1 MPGTRGFLR
10 PGTALMNRLRY
21 PQKFALICL
30 LFSLPLALVMFLLVS
45 QMNRSIEFARKE
57 LHGNQYLRPLRG
69 LLEHLALSQMQAR
82 DFTANGSTERPE
94 LIRLQAVIDED
105 LRQLKKVEEDLGSV
119 LNTSQ
124 KYGVLAENGRYLRE
138 NIINLKP
145 GASAE
150 LHSQLI
156 ADVRGLISH
165 AGDTSNLI
173 LDPDLD
179 SYYLM
184 DAVLLK
190 LPEFVDISRQIW
202 LFGKASIPT
211 GHVATTVEKAEF
223 IRLAGLLQSNIASIK
238 AGMEIA
244 FKNNPAG
251 NLRPALAEPIR
262 NFAAT
267 TDKTFAELNQ
277 LVNTSGLAVQPVS
290 YDQLAVQLMDAGFA
304 LWDRDV
310 VALDGLLEARI
321 AGFERNRNI
330 VVAFAA
336 LMLVLVAYVLV
347 AFYAVVMGTVHSLQ
361 EATAR
366 MTGGEMD
373 AQFTLET
380 RDELGMVANSFN
392 TIAAR
397 LRTEWAQAREE
408 SERATAAEAELRV
421 AKDAAEEATR
431 AKSAFLA
438 NMSHELRTPLN
449 AIIGYSELLEDE
461 AKELGYRDFI
471 PSLQK
476 VHTAGRHL
484 LALINDVLDFS
495 KMEAGKMELHPET
508 FELPTLVTE
517 VVNTIRPLVEKK
529 VNTLEVRCAPDL
541 GSMRADPTKVKQVI
555 FNLLGNASKFTDKG
569 RITLEVT
576 RQVIRGFEWVTFTV
590 SDTGIGMSPEETQ
603 KLFQS
608 FSQAEATTARRF
620 GGTGLG
626 LAISRKLCQLMGG
639 DISVESEKGKGT
651 TFLVRLPAWASEVA
665 APVPVQPVTQIT
677 PSNGQAAA
685 SKRERLPQGDNI
697 VLVIDDDAVV
707 HELLQPLLYKQG
719 FQMLSASDGEHGLRL
734 ARSIRPAAIIL
745 DVLMPGIDGWSVL
758 STLKADPELTAI
770 PVIMLT
776 SLDEKSTGHAL
787 GATDYLSKPIDRNRL
802 GAVLAK
808 YRCAQP
814 PCSVLVVEDDETNR
828 EMMRRMLQ
836 REGWSVME
844 AQNGQ
849 VGLNLLAQRT
859 PNLVLLDLMMPEM
872 DGFQF
877 VSELHK
883 NEAWRSIPIVVV
895 TAKILTDEDRLRL
908 DGYVEKILQKDPSTE
923 SRLLAEVSDLV
934 KACAR
939 PTNSGAN
946 SGTQPKLSL

>member
-1 MPGTRGFLR
+1 MPTNRGFLR

-21 PQKFALICL
+21 PQKFALICF
-30 LFSLPLALVMFLLVS
+30 LFTLPLALVMFLLVS
-45 QMNRSIEFARKE
+45 QLNRNIDFTRKE
-57 LHGNQYLRPLRG
+57 LQGVRYLRPLRG

-82 DFTANGSTERPE
+82 DLTVNGATERPE
-94 LIRLQAVIDED
+94 LIRLQAVVDED
-105 LRQLKKVEEDLGSV
+105 FRQLKKVEEELGSA

-124 KYGVLAENGRYLRE
+124 KYGVLAENGRFLRE
-138 NIINLKP
+138 NVLNLKP
-145 GASAE
+145 GDSAD

-156 ADVRGLISH
+156 ADVRRLISH

-202 LFGKASIPT
+202 LFGKTFGPA
-211 GHVATTVEKAEF
+211 GHVATSAEKAEF
-223 IRLAGLLQSNIASIK
+223 IRLAGLLQANIDAIK

-244 FKNNPAG
+244 FQNNPTGKLKA
-251 NLRPALAEPIR
+251 ALADPLR
-262 NFAAT
+262 NFTAT
-267 TDKTFAELNQ
+267 ADRTFADLTQ
-277 LVNTSGLAVQPVS
+277 FVNTSGLAVQAVS
-290 YDQLAVQLMDAGFA
+290 YDQLAVELMDSGFA
-304 LWDRDV
+304 LWERDV
-310 VALDGLLEARI
+310 VELDGLLQARI
-321 AGFERNRNI
+321 AGFVRNRNI
-330 VVAFAA
+330 AVAFAG
-336 LMLVLVAYVLV
+336 LMLALVAYVLV
-347 AFYAVVMGTVHSLQ
+347 AFYAVVMTTLHSLQ
-361 EATAR
+361 ETTER

-397 LRTEWAQAREE
+397 LRTEWAQARDE
-408 SERATAAEAELRV
+408 SQRATAAEAELRV

-461 AKELGYRDFI
+461 ARELGYRDLI

-508 FELPTLVTE
+508 FDLPMLVTE
-517 VVNTIRPLVEKK
+517 VVTTIGPVVEKNA
-529 VNTLEVRCAPDL
+529 NTLEIRCAPDA
-541 GSMRADPTKVKQVI
+541 GTMRADPTKVRQII
-555 FNLLGNASKFTDKG
+555 FNLLGNASKFTNKG
-569 RITLEVT
+569 KITLEVT
-576 RQVIRGFEWVTFTV
+576 RQVLRGFEWVRFTV

-608 FSQAEATTARRF
+608 FSQAEATTSRRF

-639 DISVESEKGKGT
+639 DINVESEKGKGT
-651 TFLVRLPAWASEVA
+651 TFIVRLPAWASEVA
-665 APVPVQPVTQIT
+665 APVTIQPAPQF
-677 PSNGQAAA
+677 PSNGQQAV
-685 SKRERLPQGDNI
+685 SKPERLPQGDNI
-697 VLVIDDDAVV
+697 VLVIDDDTVV
-707 HELLQPLLYKQG
+707 HELLQPLLSKQG
-719 FQMLSASDGEHGLRL
+719 FQMLSASTGEDGLRL
-734 ARSIRPAAIIL
+734 ARSVRPAAIIL
-745 DVLMPGIDGWSVL
+745 DVVMPGIDGWSVL
-758 STLKADPELTAI
+758 STLKADPELTAT

-776 SLDEKSTGHAL
+776 SVDDKSTGHAL
-787 GATDYLSKPIDRNRL
+787 GATDYLSKPIDRSRL
-802 GAVLAK
+802 GAVLMK

-814 PCSVLVVEDDETNR
+814 PCSVLVIEDDETNR
-828 EMMRRMLQ
+828 EMIRRMLK
-836 REGWSVME
+836 REGWSIME
-844 AQNGQ
+844 AQNGR
-849 VGLNLLAQRT
+849 VALTLLAERT
-859 PNLVLLDLMMPEM
+859 PNLILLDLMMPEM
-872 DGFQF
+872 DGFEF

-908 DGYVEKILQKDPSTE
+908 DGYVEKILQKDPTTE
-923 SRLLAEVSDLV
+923 TKLLAEVSDLV
-934 KACAR
+934 KACIR
-939 PTNSGAN
+939 PTVG
-946 SGTQPKLSL
+946 P

>member
-45 QMNRSIEFARKE
+45 QMNRSVEFARKE
-57 LHGNQYLRPLRG
+57 LHGDEYLRPLRG
-69 LLEHLALSQMQAR
+69 LLEHLALSQMQTR

-94 LIRLQAVIDED
+94 LIRLQAVVDED
-105 LRQLKKVEEDLGSV
+105 FRQLKKVEEQLGST

-124 KYGVLAENGRYLRE
+124 KYGVLAENGRFLRE
-138 NIINLKP
+138 NIISLKP
-145 GASAE
+145 GDSAE

-190 LPEFVDISRQIW
+190 LPEFVDVSRQIW
-202 LFGKASIPT
+202 LFGKTFGPA
-211 GHVATTVEKAEF
+211 GHVATNAEKAEF
-223 IRLAGLLQSNIASIK
+223 IRLAGLLQANIHGIK
-238 AGMEIA
+238 SGMEIA
-244 FKNNPAG
+244 FQNNPAG
-251 NLRPALAEPIR
+251 NLKPALTDSIR

-267 TDKTFAELNQ
+267 TDQTFAELTQ
-277 LVNTSGLAVQPVS
+277 FVNTSGLAVQTVS

-310 VALDGLLEARI
+310 VALDGLLQARI
-321 AGFERNRNI
+321 AGFVRNRNI
-330 VVAFAA
+330 VVAFAV

-347 AFYAVVMGTVHSLQ
+347 AFYAAVMSTVHNLQ
-361 EATAR
+361 ETTER
-366 MTGGEMD
+366 MTGGEID
-373 AQFTLET
+373 AHFTLDA
-380 RDELGMVANSFN
+380 RDELGTVANSFN

-397 LRTEWAQAREE
+397 LRTEWAQARDE
-408 SERATAAEAELRV
+408 SQRATAAEAELRV
-421 AKDAAEEATR
+421 AKNAAEEATR

-449 AIIGYSELLEDE
+449 AIIGYSELMEDE
-461 AKELGYRDFI
+461 AAELGYRDFI

-484 LALINDVLDFS
+484 LSLINDVLDFS
-495 KMEAGKMELHPET
+495 KMEAGRMDLHPET
-508 FELPTLVTE
+508 FDLPTLLTE
-517 VVNTIRPLVEKK
+517 VATTIGPLVQKNA
-529 VNTLEVRCAPDL
+529 NTLEIRCAPDA
-541 GSMRADPTKVKQVI
+541 GSMRADPTKVRQII
-555 FNLLGNASKFTDKG
+555 FNLLGNASKFTDHGK
-569 RITLEVT
+569 ITLELS
-576 RQVIRGFEWVTFTV
+576 RQVIKGFEWVIVAV
-590 SDTGIGMSPEETQ
+590 SDTGIGMSPEET
-603 KLFQS
+603 KRLFQS
-608 FSQAEATTARRF
+608 FSQAEGTTARRF

-639 DISVESEKGKGT
+639 DITVESEKGKGT
-651 TFLVRLPAWASEVA
+651 TFIVRLPAWASEA
-665 APVPVQPVTQIT
+665 TTPVTLPPAARVA
-677 PSNGQAAA
+677 PSREPDVVSN
-685 SKRERLPQGDNI
+685 RERLPQGDNI
-697 VLVIDDDAVV
+697 VLAIDDDPVV
-707 HELLQPLLYKQG
+707 HELLQPLLNKQG
-719 FQMLSASDGEHGLRL
+719 FQMLSAPTGEDGLRL
-734 ARSIRPAAIIL
+734 ARSVRPVAIIL
-745 DVLMPGIDGWSVL
+745 DVIMPGIDGWSVL
-758 STLKADPELTAI
+758 STLKADPELAAI

-776 SLDEKSTGHAL
+776 SLDDKPAGYAL
-787 GATDYLSKPIDRNRL
+787 GATDYLSKPIDRGRL
-802 GAVLAK
+802 GAVLMK

-814 PCSVLVVEDDETNR
+814 PCSVLVIEDDETNR
-828 EMMRRMLQ
+828 EMMRRMLK

-844 AQNGQ
+844 AENGH
-849 VGLNLLAQRT
+849 VGLTLLAQRT
-859 PNLVLLDLMMPEM
+859 PNLILLDLMMPEM
-872 DGFQF
+872 DGFEF

-923 SRLLAEVSDLV
+923 TKLLAEVSDLV
-934 KACAR
+934 KACIR
-939 PTNSGAN
+939 PTVA
-946 SGTQPKLSL
+946 P